1 MNNAQTNVYL
11 IDDDEAI
18 CKAIKWLLE
27 TANLIVKVYSN
38 AQTFLDEYNANWR
51 GCILIDVRMPGMSG
65 LQLQEQLNACGNLMP
80 IIMLTGHGDMAMAI
94 RALKAGAFDFITK
107 PFNDQNLIEQ
117 VQTALLKEKNSI
129 KVDNL
134 WERYRLLSPREKEVM
149 EKIVDGKM
157 NKVIAYELNVSMKT
171 VELHRSNLMHK
182 MMANSLAELVKMH
195 CSMQMKVDFLC

>member
-1 MNNAQTNVYL
+1 MQGQTF
-11 IDDDEAI
+11 
-18 CKAIKWLLE
+18 KWLLE

-65 LQLQEQLNACGNLMP
+65 LQLQEHLNACGNLMP

-117 VQTALLKEKNSI
+117 VQTAL
-129 KVDNL
+129 
-134 WERYRLLSPREKEVM
+134 
-149 EKIVDGKM
+149 
-157 NKVIAYELNVSMKT
+157 
-171 VELHRSNLMHK
+171 
-182 MMANSLAELVKMH
+182 
-195 CSMQMKVDFLC
+195 

>member
-1 MNNAQTNVYL
+1 M
-11 IDDDEAI
+11 
-18 CKAIKWLLE
+18 
-27 TANLIVKVYSN
+27 
-38 AQTFLDEYNANWR
+38 
-51 GCILIDVRMPGMSG
+51 
-65 LQLQEQLNACGNLMP
+65 
-80 IIMLTGHGDMAMAI
+80 
-94 RALKAGAFDFITK
+94 
-107 PFNDQNLIEQ
+107 
-117 VQTALLKEKNSI
+117 
-129 KVDNL
+129 DNL